1 MSIKDFNE
9 IIFSYHENGSK
20 DNKSQVEKVLAKIF
34 EKTFNTASSGLSGKQ
49 LQIKNSCLEY
59 CFSCVPS
66 FVEQY
71 HDDSIAHIDGEKDYD
86 DAYIYFCKVAE
97 SFRKKVKKT
106 PKKKQDDVTESE
118 APKRQSPKEKPHY
131 VNNRDFSNA
140 VVEYCTTVKESKE
153 SSGTRPV
160 VTNYIATCFLKIAEG
175 LSHKG
180 NFVRYTYREEMV
192 MDAVEN
198 CLKAIENYDIEAAT
212 RSGKPNAF
220 AYFTQISWYAFLR
233 RIQKEK
239 KQQDIKM
246 KYIAEADIS
255 AFMDGD
261 GEGFFQQSPFVDTL
275 RQRIDVV
282 KSADDEFKQYA
293 KEEKKRKRRAVNVDS
308 DLSGWI
314 GE

>member
-1 MSIKDFNE
+1 MK
-9 IIFSYHENGSK
+9 
-20 DNKSQVEKVLAKIF
+20 
-34 EKTFNTASSGLSGKQ
+34 
-49 LQIKNSCLEY
+49 
-59 CFSCVPS
+59 
-66 FVEQY
+66 
-71 HDDSIAHIDGEKDYD
+71 
-86 DAYIYFCKVAE
+86 
-97 SFRKKVKKT
+97 
-106 PKKKQDDVTESE
+106 
-118 APKRQSPKEKPHY
+118 PKEKPHY
-131 VNNRDFSNA
+131 VSNKDFSNA
-140 VVEYCTTVKESKE
+140 VVEYCTTVKEAKE
-153 SSGTRPV
+153 QGKPHPV

-246 KYIAEADIS
+246 KYIAEAHIS

-261 GEGFFQQSPFVDTL
+261 GEGFSQQASPFIDTL

-282 KSADDEFKQYA
+282 KNADDDFKQYV

-308 DLSGWI
+308 DLSDYL
-314 GE
+314 E